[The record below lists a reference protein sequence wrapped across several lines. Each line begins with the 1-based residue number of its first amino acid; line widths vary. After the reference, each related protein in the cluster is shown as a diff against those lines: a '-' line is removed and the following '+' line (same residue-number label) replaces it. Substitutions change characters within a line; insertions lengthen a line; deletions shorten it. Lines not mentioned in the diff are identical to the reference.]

1 MKFCKDEIL
10 RGKDIKEEG
19 LKIRIISVTVNMLN
33 WTLLKIRKKLI
44 ILQNSKIF
52 Y

>member
-10 RGKDIKEEG
+10 QEKDIKEEG

-33 WTLLKIRKKLI
+33 WTLLKIPKKLV